1 MSIDLSKYSVK
12 KDMNVFLSASE
23 KAIIEWLEDNGFS
36 GKLTTANI
44 NKIEFV
50 VEKDGVKDILEVT
63 STRKATVESAL
74 ECCENFRK
82 AFDLKCENARLRKL
96 LEAKR
101 VRR

>member
-1 MSIDLSKYSVK
+1 MSIDLTKYSVK
-12 KDMNVFLSASE
+12 KDMEVFLTRPE

-50 VEKDGVKDILEVT
+50 VEREGVKDILEVT
-63 STRKATVESAL
+63 STRKATTESAI

-82 AFDLKCENARLRKL
+82 AFELKCENARLRKM
-96 LEAKR
+96 LEEKR
-101 VRR
+101 KKK